1 MKNIILRTI
10 FFLTLTTSIATSGQ
24 VGIGTAVPDGALDI
38 TSTTD
43 GLIIPRIDLIALN
56 NASPLTLPI
65 VSELVYNTGTSL
77 SPAGYFYWDGAKWVQ
92 LITGSLNWNILGN
105 TGLSGTTN
113 FIGTTDNVDVAFRRS
128 NTAAGKI
135 GATSIAFGVNALN
148 SGVSTNCT
156 AIGNNAL
163 KASTGN
169 DNVAVGQN
177 ALLNCSG
184 TAQWN
189 TAIGSNALQG
199 INSNAAQNNT
209 AVGYNAMS
217 AGTGVINQCTSVG
230 SKALFS
236 NTADNNTAIGFQA
249 LQGKGAG
256 TENTAVGCKALNN
269 ASNVNQ
275 CTALGS
281 QALFNATGSN
291 NTGVGFN
298 AGTSIGAGTNNTC
311 IGVSSDV
318 TAGISNATA
327 IGSGA
332 VCTLTNTMKFGNA
345 AVTNNYF
352 SNTVNAVTFT
362 ASSDIRY
369 KKDITPIVPSLS
381 ILTKLIPVNYYFK
394 TKEELQVDQIKSI
407 AFSGD
412 ITNERQIG
420 FIAQEVEKIV
430 PEVVHTDNEGY
441 KSIDYSKFSP
451 FIIKAIQ
458 EQQQLIEQLEKANE
472 QLIKSNEA
480 ILKRLEL
487 IEKKL

>member
-38 TSTTD
+38 NSTTD
-43 GLIIPRIDLIALN
+43 GLVIPRVDLIALN

-65 VSELVYNTGTSL
+65 VSELVYNTGTIL

-148 SGVSTNCT
+148 SGVSTNST

-163 KASTGN
+163 KVSTGN
-169 DNVAVGQN
+169 DNVAIGQN
-177 ALLNCSG
+177 ALLNCAT

-189 TAIGSNALQG
+189 TAVGTNALQG

-217 AGTGVINQCTSVG
+217 AGSGVINQCTSVG

-249 LQGKGAG
+249 LQGKTTG

-269 ASNVNQ
+269 ASSVNQ

-281 QALFNATGSN
+281 QALFNSLGNS
-291 NTGVGFN
+291 NTGIGYN
-298 AGTSIGAGTNNTC
+298 AGTSIGAGNNNTC
-311 IGVSSDV
+311 IGVLSDV

-362 ASSDIRY
+362 ASSDIRF
-369 KKDITPIVPSLS
+369 KKNITPIVPCLS

-394 TKEELQVDQIKSI
+394 TEEELKVDKIKSI

-412 ITNERQIG
+412 RTNERQIG
-420 FIAQEVEKIV
+420 FIAQEVEKLV
-430 PEVVHTDNEGY
+430 PEVVHTDDEGY

-451 FIIKAIQ
+451 FIVKAIQ

-472 QLIKSNEA
+472 QLIKANEA